1 MTSITDL
8 HVEETGSAASP
19 VVVWLGSL
27 GSTTAMWDPQV
38 GELGDRLRCL
48 LVDLPGHGKSPTA
61 PGPYTIAG
69 LADGVVAAL
78 DRVEV
83 ERAPIVGL
91 SIGAMIGMALAI
103 DHPDRVDRLAVLCT
117 SAQLGP
123 PSAWEE
129 RAAMVRAGGT
139 STIAETIVG
148 RWLSPAYRD
157 AHPDEFAELVAMV
170 SSVDRDGY
178 AWCCEAIAA
187 MDLRADLPGV
197 ATPTLVV
204 AGALDPATPVDHG
217 ELIASL
223 VPGARI
229 EILEAAHLASWE
241 RAPEVNAL
249 LEDHLLGG
257 GGGG

>member
-1 MTSITDL
+1 MTNITDL
-8 HVEETGSAASP
+8 HIEETGSAAGA

-27 GSTTAMWDPQV
+27 GSTTAMWDPQI
-38 GELGDRLRCL
+38 GELGDRFRCL

-69 LADGVVAAL
+69 LADGV
-78 DRVEV
+78 
-83 ERAPIVGL
+83 
-91 SIGAMIGMALAI
+91 GAMIGLALAI
-103 DHPDRVDRLAVLCT
+103 DHPDRVDRLAALCT

-129 RAAMVRAGGT
+129 RAATVRAGGT

-148 RWLSPAYRD
+148 RWLSPSYRD
-157 AHPDEFAELVAMV
+157 AHPDAFAELVAMV

-187 MDLRADLPGV
+187 MDMRADLPGV

-204 AGALDPATPVDHG
+204 AGALDPATPVEHG

-223 VPGARI
+223 APGARI

>member
-1 MTSITDL
+1 
-8 HVEETGSAASP
+8 
-19 VVVWLGSL
+19 
-27 GSTTAMWDPQV
+27 MWEPQIS
-38 GELGDRLRCL
+38 GLGDRFRCL
-48 LVDLPGHGKSPTA
+48 LVDHPGHGKSPTA

-83 ERAPIVGL
+83 ERAHIVGL
-91 SIGAMIGMALAI
+91 SIGGMLGMALAI
-103 DHPDRVDRLAVLCT
+103 DHSDRVDRLALLCT

-123 PSAWEE
+123 PSMWEE
-129 RAAMVRAGGT
+129 RAATVRAGGT
-139 STIAETIVG
+139 AVIAETIVG
-148 RWLSPAYRD
+148 RWLSPSYRD
-157 AHPDEFAELVAMV
+157 THPDEFAELVAMV

-197 ATPTLVV
+197 AAPTLVV
-204 AGALDPATPVDHG
+204 AGALDPATPVEHG
-217 ELIASL
+217 ELVASL
-223 VPGARI
+223 VPGSRI

-241 RAPEVNAL
+241 RAAEVNAL
-249 LEDHLLGG
+249 LDDHLLGG